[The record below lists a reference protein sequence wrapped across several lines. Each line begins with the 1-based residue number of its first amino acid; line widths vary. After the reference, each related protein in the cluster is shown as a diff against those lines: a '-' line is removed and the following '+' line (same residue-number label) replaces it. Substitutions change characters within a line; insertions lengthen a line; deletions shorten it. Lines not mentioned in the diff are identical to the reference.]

1 MNISENEMGIVAD
14 GIRKKLEAAFA
25 PVALDLLD
33 ESHLHAGHA
42 GHDHR
47 GESHFALVLTSAAFT
62 GKNRVERQRL
72 VYATLA
78 DDLRDRVH
86 ALRLVLKAPGEG

>member
-1 MNISENEMGIVAD
+1 MGIVAD

-47 GESHFALVLTSAAFT
+47 GESHFALVLTSAA
-62 GKNRVERQRL
+62 
-72 VYATLA
+72 